1 MPPRKEPKES
11 VVYPSSK
18 RKTPAFKPLRPSKV
32 ARTATTE
39 SESSVKS
46 KYAAK
51 EAIPKKTAK
60 SAKSIAVSDSEEDED
75 GFGDLTNDKAVG
87 DADSQDE
94 DSETLEDDPLA
105 VTTKRTAK
113 RQPSNRSNASAPGP
127 RGKNSTREPSP
138 MSISSHDND
147 PPDDTAAPVPSQ
159 SDPIPSIPQPLLIRL
174 LHEAFADKNTK
185 IDTHAI
191 QVLQK
196 YVEIFVR
203 EAIARTQ
210 AEKREAAEKGECS
223 EMDSRWLEVEDLE
236 KVAPGLLL
244 DF

>member
-32 ARTATTE
+32 QRTG
-39 SESSVKS
+39 SETSVKPKS
-46 KYAAK
+46 AAK
-51 EAIPKKTAK
+51 KPAAAKRAK
-60 SAKSIAVSDSEEDED
+60 SVPVDDSEEED
-75 GFGDLTNDKAVG
+75 GVEDLTTQKTRGGVG
-87 DADSQDE
+87 SEDE

-105 VTTKRTAK
+105 AATKSKTK
-113 RQPSNRSNASAPGP
+113 QKPTSKNAAP
-127 RGKNSTREPSP
+127 RRKDSTRDPSP
-138 MSISSHDND
+138 MSISSNNDNE
-147 PPDDTAAPVPSQ
+147 PPDDDAPPTPSQ
-159 SDPIPSIPQPLLIRL
+159 SDSVPSIPQPLLVRL

-203 EAIARTQ
+203 EAMARTE
-210 AEKREAAEKGECS
+210 AEKKEAAARGDCS
-223 EMDSRWLEVEDLE
+223 DMDAGWLEVEDLE
-236 KVAPGLLL
+236 KVVAGLLL